1 MYLYSVWVGDT
12 MRIEV
17 TIDKT
22 KKLPEGAI
30 PALEVELLRRLH
42 QNYEGCKLNIRRSST
57 DGLTVLGGADGDKKS
72 IEQILQETWESADD
86 WFY

>member
-1 MYLYSVWVGDT
+1 

-30 PALEVELLRRLH
+30 PALEVELLRRLN
-42 QNYEGCKLNIRRSST
+42 QSYEDCKLTIRRAGS
-57 DGLTVLGGADGDKKS
+57 DGLSIFGGIDGDKET
-72 IEQILQETWESADD
+72 IEEILQDTWESADD

>member
-1 MYLYSVWVGDT
+1 MK
-12 MRIEV
+12 IEV

-42 QNYEGCKLNIRRSST
+42 QNYESCKLNIRRSST
-57 DGLTVLGGADGDKKS
+57 DGLTVLGGVDGDKKR

>member
-1 MYLYSVWVGDT
+1 

-57 DGLTVLGGADGDKKS
+57 D
-72 IEQILQETWESADD
+72 
-86 WFY
+86 